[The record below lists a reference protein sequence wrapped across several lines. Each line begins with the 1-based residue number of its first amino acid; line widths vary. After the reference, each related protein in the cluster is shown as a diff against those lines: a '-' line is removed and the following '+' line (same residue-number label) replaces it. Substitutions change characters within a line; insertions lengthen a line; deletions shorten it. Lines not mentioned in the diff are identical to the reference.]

1 VATEIALTDDGERTL
16 REAENLCWHTNVA
29 IIAPEHLLGAALIV
43 LHGLGNTD
51 LPAPERVEAAV
62 EATCGIGSEG
72 LSDNVRF
79 GSAARA
85 ALNDTARAVVES
97 GAGII
102 DAATIAR
109 GMIDSGEVNPM
120 LFGELGVARADLAD
134 LLG

>member
-1 VATEIALTDDGERTL
+1 VATEITLTDDGERTL
-16 REAENLCWHTNVA
+16 REAENLCWRTNVA

-43 LHGLGNTD
+43 LHGLGNTSF
-51 LPAPERVEAAV
+51 PAPERVEAAV
-62 EATCGIGSEG
+62 EATCGTGSEG

-85 ALNDTARAVVES
+85 ALNETARTVVAS
-97 GAGII
+97 GQATI

>member
-1 VATEIALTDDGERTL
+1 VATEITLTDDGERTL
-16 REAENLCWHTNVA
+16 REAENLCWRTNVA

-43 LHGLGNTD
+43 LHGLGNTSF
-51 LPAPERVEAAV
+51 PAPERVEAAV
-62 EATCGIGSEG
+62 EATCGTGSEG

-109 GMIDSGEVNPM
+109 GVIASGEVNPM
-120 LFGELGVARADLAD
+120 MFATLGLAKADLVDLFG
-134 LLG
+134 